1 MKDTQALD
9 GSPSPRVE
17 FLRPLTAKKGLP
29 QVGGPGSPYRLVD
42 TFVYY
47 CVHFQTKKCCCCCC
61 CCCGKK
67 HCYQVGARLGGDGV
81 TCGCFC
87 GATIQSEH
95 HLTTCDTSS
104 QPFSW
109 QSFIATLVYSAVVCG
124 SRLCRVRDNRKE
136 EQLLLISVFNSSCMC
151 FRQFGPFERTCIED
165 FFGTT
170 RRRNRQE
177 SDTPHTATLRPSP
190 APPPD
195 RKPPLLSFQPALRP
209 SSRK

>member
-1 MKDTQALD
+1 MGVLHHHCLRLSTVRHCTRYTVGSTGKKWESRCGSEGGREVSTVRVWVQKKCTVSRHLLLLVPVFIFFIFLFSARFFLPLEERAVCVARRVKHTQALD

-42 TFVYY
+42 TFVY
-47 CVHFQTKKCCCCCC
+47 CVHFQTKKCCCCC

-95 HLTTCDTSS
+95 HLTTCDTSN

-109 QSFIATLVYSAVVCG
+109 QSFIATLLYSAVVSG
-124 SRLCRVRDNRKE
+124 Y
-136 EQLLLISVFNSSCMC
+136 
-151 FRQFGPFERTCIED
+151 
-165 FFGTT
+165 
-170 RRRNRQE
+170 
-177 SDTPHTATLRPSP
+177 
-190 APPPD
+190 
-195 RKPPLLSFQPALRP
+195 
-209 SSRK
+209 